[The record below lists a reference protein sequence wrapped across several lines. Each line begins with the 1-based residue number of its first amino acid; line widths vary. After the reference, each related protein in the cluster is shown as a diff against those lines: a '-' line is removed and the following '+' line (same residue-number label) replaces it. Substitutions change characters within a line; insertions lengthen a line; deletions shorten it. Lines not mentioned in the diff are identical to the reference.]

1 MSRPQLMSSLS
12 VQVRRTAGCRPDRKT
27 ISAIQEVAEWKTA
40 QPEEAFQMASFV
52 LKLPLCSSP
61 LLYFSF

>member
-1 MSRPQLMSSLS
+1 M
-12 VQVRRTAGCRPDRKT
+12 QVRRTAGCRPDRKT